1 MKVFDVLSTMNSDA
15 LTSIEFADFS
25 EPIVFDEVR
34 KVKLNPKIDGLEV
47 ERIYPEYYK
56 GMKQTGITVIVRAVA
71 SAG

>member
-15 LTSIEFADFS
+15 LTSIEFANFS

-34 KVKLNPKIDGLEV
+34 KIRLNPKISGLEV

-56 GMKQTGITVIVRAVA
+56 GMNQTGITVIVRTKVK
-71 SAG
+71 AG

>member
-34 KVKLNPKIDGLEV
+34 KVKLNPKIEGLEV

-56 GMKQTGITVIVRAVA
+56 GMKQTGITVIVKAVA
-71 SAG
+71 G

>member
-47 ERIYPEYYK
+47 EKIYPEYYK

-71 SAG
+71 NAG

>member
-15 LTSIEFADFS
+15 LTSIEFENFS

-47 ERIYPEYYK
+47 EKIYPEYYK
-56 GMKQTGITVIVRAVA
+56 GMKQTGITVIVKAVA
-71 SAG
+71 G

>member
-47 ERIYPEYYK
+47 EKIYPEYYK
-56 GMKQTGITVIVRAVA
+56 GMKQTGITVIVKAVA
-71 SAG
+71 G

>member
-56 GMKQTGITVIVRAVA
+56 GMKQTGITVIVKAVA
-71 SAG
+71 G